1 MATTQPTQTGTP
13 AVLVDTSV
21 SSVTSFTSPS
31 SFSNSWCSSSTT
43 SSTVASNNNVV
54 RASLLVVVVV
64 VVVELVVVVTVVVVE
79 VVVVVVVVVVDGIE
93 VVASRVVSGSVSNV
107 KVGKVVAKPSDG
119 ISVPP
124 VTSSVG
130 WSPSSEASP
139 LSS

>member
-1 MATTQPTQTGTP
+1 MG
-13 AVLVDTSV
+13 
-21 SSVTSFTSPS
+21 
-31 SFSNSWCSSSTT
+31 
-43 SSTVASNNNVV
+43 
-54 RASLLVVVVV
+54 ASLLVVVVV
-64 VVVELVVVVTVVVVE
+64 VVVELVVVVTVVVV
-79 VVVVVVVVVVDGIE
+79 VVVVIVVVDGIE

-139 LSS
+139 PSS

>member
-1 MATTQPTQTGTP
+1 MG
-13 AVLVDTSV
+13 
-21 SSVTSFTSPS
+21 
-31 SFSNSWCSSSTT
+31 
-43 SSTVASNNNVV
+43 
-54 RASLLVVVVV
+54 ASLLVVVVV

-139 LSS
+139 PSS